1 MSYRRH
7 RGFGGLIGDL
17 TVDIIDGV
25 LSERER
31 SARREQEFINQNVNR
46 SGPMAN
52 GNGMIDQQQPM
63 PVREPSLPEHIFRS
77 FDLADEVQYRDGSV
91 CPKDMK
97 VTLADQL
104 YQDYIAF
111 VGYLHDPES
120 ADPVNQVTMVN
131 NVMGKRISTQDF
143 FKRREEVLK
152 DPEKMKR
159 PPKSLQYFAAD
170 DKTNNNAYTRFG
182 CSVSRFLVNTFR
194 DLGFN
199 YIAFGGMSQTE
210 IDKITAY
217 ICMMN
222 DYLQQMGLDQYRD
235 PERHGPSAHPE
246 YCLNVRRTISGDGL
260 IKNGPMD
267 GAPQMGGPM
276 GGSVPE
282 NPMLINASPYP
293 DANMVRPGGI
303 DFPMKKDKGDNAD
316 KAETASGEDTWSLQ
330 DRDSGL
336 GSLGEGGLGNRDE
349 GVLGNRDEGTLRDR
363 DGGLGSSA
371 FERARDDDR
380 VFRVGGHLDQ
390 GEETRGPLGR
400 MEIRRKEQAEFDKER
415 GFGSDNLDA
424 LMDEL
429 NGLIGLENVKKN
441 LNNLINVIRIRKV
454 RKDMG
459 LSQTSMSLHLVFSG
473 NPGTGKTTVARLLA
487 KIYKALGVVEQG
499 QLVEVDRAGLV
510 QGYMGQTAQKTQ
522 EVIDSAIGGV
532 LFIDEA
538 YTLTNKK
545 DSSDYGQEAVD
556 TLLKRM
562 EDDREDFVVIAA
574 GYTEPMEEFL
584 ESNPGLRSRFSK
596 IIEFE
601 DYTAEDLY
609 QIFLSMCEKQDY
621 QLTEEANEKVRK
633 NFGLMVLYKGDN
645 FANAREVRNFFE
657 RCIERQANRLV
668 EEGDVDFKDAMT
680 LTEEDVTDEAIE
692 ELDSEWEEEE

>member
-52 GNGMIDQQQPM
+52 GNGMMDQQQPM

-276 GGSVPE
+276 GGPVPE

-303 DFPMKKDKGDNAD
+303 DFPQKKDKEENEEA
-316 KAETASGEDTWSLQ
+316 ASGE
-330 DRDSGL
+330 
-336 GSLGEGGLGNRDE
+336 
-349 GVLGNRDEGTLRDR
+349 
-363 DGGLGSSA
+363 
-371 FERARDDDR
+371 DDDR

-400 MEIRRKEQAEFDKER
+400 MEIRRKEQAKFDKER

-692 ELDSEWEEEE
+692 ELDSE